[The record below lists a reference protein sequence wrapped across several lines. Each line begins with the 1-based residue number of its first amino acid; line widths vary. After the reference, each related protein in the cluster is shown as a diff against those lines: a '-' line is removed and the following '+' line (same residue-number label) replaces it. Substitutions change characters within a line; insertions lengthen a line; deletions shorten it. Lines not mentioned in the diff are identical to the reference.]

1 MQFLPMA
8 LSLGMQMYNQNKNK
22 GNGLEKIQTLSP
34 DQQKLAQ
41 RMFGILG
48 GGLGQGFE
56 GANQTYQDWMN
67 PNGQAAQNFSQ
78 PYMDQFNQQTVP
90 GLAERFAGMGAQGG
104 GLSSSG
110 FGQSLS
116 AASGNLQNQL
126 AALKSQLAGQGAQGL
141 SQNYMGLANS
151 MMNMQ
156 PFAYGRRQPNT
167 GFMGGYAQQG
177 FPGLQQGAQGMLDW
191 WGNNGP
197 VMGNV

>member
-1 MQFLPMA
+1 MQFLPLIA
-8 LSLGMQMYNQNKNK
+8 SIGYQAFSRNKQS
-22 GNGLEKIQTLSP
+22 GDGLKKINTLSP
-34 DQQKLAQ
+34 EQQQLAK
-41 RMFGILG
+41 RMMGMLQG
-48 GGLGQGFE
+48 GVGQGFE
-56 GANQTYQDWMN
+56 SANQTYQDWMD
-67 PNGQAAQNFSQ
+67 PSGKAYQNFAQ

-90 GLAERFAGMGAQGG
+90 GLAERFAGMGAMGG

-116 AASGNLQNQL
+116 AAGGNLQNQL

-141 SQNYMGLANS
+141 SQNYMSLANS

-177 FPGLQQGAQGMLDW
+177 FPGLQQAGQGLLDW

-197 VMGNV
+197 IMGNV